1 MKVRFIEPGNR
12 PYKPTPLNL
21 FVYDRYIRTPSVGL
35 NTLATIVKE
44 AVDDTLMYSES
55 ISRLQMSDILDADL
69 IVIGIFT
76 FNAPRGYR
84 LARYFKKRSKA
95 VVVMG
100 GLHAS
105 MHVKEAVR
113 YCDYVLLGEGD
124 ESILEMVEAVRKGE
138 IPSFAGVAYRKDG
151 KMIHTGMR
159 RPPERFETI
168 PDKNL
173 IWHYKKMAGHNTLW
187 GQVHAS
193 RGCPHNCDYCAV
205 VRHFGRKVRT
215 RTPDLVVED
224 IRRTIAFQEEGHHRL
239 LKALWLTDDNFFAD
253 REWAMAVLRGI
264 IDSGIR
270 YHFTVQA
277 RWEVGLDDEMLCLL
291 KRAGFVELAMGIEF
305 LDDESF
311 ALYHKKSSRDQIV
324 EAIENIQRHKMSV
337 RGLFILGA
345 DTHTVGVGEQLADFV
360 IRHHIKGALIQCMY
374 FVPGTP
380 VYESHKDR
388 LLHRDWSRYNG
399 HTVHRP
405 ARMTP
410 YELQMEHIRASRKIY
425 SVHRLIQALLH
436 EDRLHKLLFVGE
448 FFWHMSIRADLR
460 KELPYLKKMSAQ
472 PVTCAAVTRP

>member
-12 PYKPTPLNL
+12 PYKPTLLNY

-44 AVDDTLMYSES
+44 AEPDTMMYSES
-55 ISRLQMSDILDADL
+55 ISRLKPEDILDAD
-69 IVIGIFT
+69 IIFIGIFT
-76 FNAPRGYR
+76 FNAVRGYR
-84 LARYFKKRSKA
+84 LARYFRKRSKA
-95 VVVMG
+95 VIVMG

-105 MHVKEAVR
+105 MNYKEAVK

-124 ESILEMVEAVRKGE
+124 ESVLEMVEAVRRNE
-138 IPSFAGVAYRKDG
+138 MPAFPGVAYRKGG
-151 KMIHTGMR
+151 KVIHTGDR
-159 RPPERFETI
+159 VPPERFETI

-173 IWHYKKMAGHNTLW
+173 VYHYKKMAGHNTLW

-193 RGCPHNCDYCAV
+193 RGCPHDCDYCAL

-215 RTPDLVVED
+215 RDPENVLED

-239 LKALWLTDDNFFAD
+239 LKALWITDDNFFAD
-253 REWAMAVLRGI
+253 RQWAMEVLRKI

-277 RWEVGLDDEMLCLL
+277 RWEVGFDDEMLELL

-305 LDDESF
+305 IDDESF
-311 ALYHKKSSRDQIV
+311 RLYHKKSSKEKIV
-324 EAIENIQRHKMSV
+324 ESIRNIQRHGLSV

-345 DTHTVGVGEQLADFV
+345 DNHKAGAGEQLADFV
-360 IRHHIKGALIQCMY
+360 IKHNIKGALIQCMY

-388 LLHRDWSRYNG
+388 LLHRDWSKYNG
-399 HTVHRP
+399 HAVHIP
-405 ARMTP
+405 EHMTP
-410 YELQMEHIRASRKIY
+410 YELQMENIKASRKIY
-425 SVHRLIQALLH
+425 SFPRLVHALLH
-436 EDRLHKLLFVGE
+436 EDALHKLLFLGE
-448 FFWHMSIRADLR
+448 YFWHMSIRADLK
-460 KELPYLKKMSAQ
+460 KELPYLKGRNEAMAEGG
-472 PVTCAAVTRP
+472 RRI